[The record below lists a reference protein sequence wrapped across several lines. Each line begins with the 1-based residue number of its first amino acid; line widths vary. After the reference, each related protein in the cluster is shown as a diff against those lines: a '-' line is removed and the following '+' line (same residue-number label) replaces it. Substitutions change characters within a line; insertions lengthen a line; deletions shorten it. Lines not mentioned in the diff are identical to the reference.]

1 MRRVAIVGTTGSGK
15 STLAERLA
23 PLIGAP
29 HVELDALF
37 WLPGWDHQPFD
48 EFWHLVQQATA
59 QRSWI
64 VVGNYTIV
72 RDLVWARADTLLWL
86 DYPLP
91 LTFLRLLRRTLRR
104 IRTREELWGTGNRE
118 SWRKSFADRE
128 SILLWALKTWR
139 KNRESF
145 EKGLAMPAYAH
156 LTSHRFRR
164 PAETERWV
172 SELAAGQRAVHD
184 ACIGARPA

>member
-23 PLIGAP
+23 PLIDAP
-29 HVELDALF
+29 HIELDGLF
-37 WLPGWDHQPFD
+37 WLPAWQHQPFD
-48 EFWHLVQQATA
+48 EFWHLVKAATD
-59 QRSWI
+59 QPRWI
-64 VVGNYTIV
+64 VVGNYSVV
-72 RDLVWARADTLLWL
+72 RDVVWARADTLIWL

-91 LTFLRLLRRTLRR
+91 ITLWRLFWRTLRR
-104 IRTREELWGTGNRE
+104 IRTQEELWGTGNRE

-156 LTSHRFRR
+156 LESHRFRR
-164 PAETERWV
+164 PQATERWLR
-172 SELAAGQRAVHD
+172 ELEM
-184 ACIGARPA
+184 PANA